1 MTDTPDRSL
10 GRTLGQLAL
19 ALLNATLILVA
30 LCLFLAWRVVTAADG
45 VAASVAQSMVE
56 LSPIREEM
64 QGVTAGVANL
74 RADLAAL
81 RDAPGATL
89 APELTARVERL
100 DARVGRMDAR
110 LAELG
115 DSADEMVETAIAQAG
130 EEARG
135 IVETV
140 LRCVPPTAPGA

>member
-1 MTDTPDRSL
+1 MTDTSNRSL

-30 LCLFLAWRVVTAADG
+30 LCLFLAWRVVSAADD
-45 VAASVAQSMVE
+45 VAANVAQSVIE

-64 QGVTAGVANL
+64 QGLTSEVADL
-74 RADLAAL
+74 RTDLAAL

-89 APELTARVERL
+89 TPELTARVERL
-100 DARVGRMDAR
+100 DARVAQMDTR
-110 LAELG
+110 IAEIG
-115 DSADEMVETAIAQAG
+115 DGADALVESAIAQAG

-135 IVETV
+135 VVETV
-140 LRCVPPTAPGA
+140 LRCVPPTAPEA